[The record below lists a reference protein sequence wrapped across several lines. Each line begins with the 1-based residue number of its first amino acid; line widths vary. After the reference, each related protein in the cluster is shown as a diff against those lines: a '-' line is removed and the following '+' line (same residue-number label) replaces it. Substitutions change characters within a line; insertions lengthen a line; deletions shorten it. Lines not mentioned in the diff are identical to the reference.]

1 MLGVTCNQIGIVFR
15 KGHFIEDSI
24 LWVGKDF
31 FTMCTPR
38 ANGPMFDGQNDRIGQ
53 IFRKT
58 EFWPMQYVD
67 ILIDNVIAEQ
77 RYYSALE

>member
-24 LWVGKDF
+24 LWVGKDV

-38 ANGPMFDGQNDRIGQ
+38 ANGPMFDGQDDRIDQ
-53 IFRKT
+53 LFRKNG
-58 EFWPMQYVD
+58 
-67 ILIDNVIAEQ
+67 ILADAVR
-77 RYYSALE
+77 RYTH

>member
-53 IFRKT
+53 LFRKT

-67 ILIDNVIAEQ
+67 ILIDKVIAEQ

>member
-31 FTMCTPR
+31 FAMCTPR
-38 ANGPMFDGQNDRIGQ
+38 ANGPMFNGQDDRIDQ
-53 IFRKT
+53 LFLRS
-58 EFWPMQYVD
+58 
-67 ILIDNVIAEQ
+67 DNNDLAQ
-77 RYYSALE
+77 